1 MTKNHQKYANSSN
14 NIQGEVTEWSIVTV
28 SKTVVP
34 SGTVGSNPTH
44 SAILDQSPSLNRN
57 MVVCHFLE
65 CC

>member
-34 SGTVGSNPTH
+34 SGTVGSNPTLSANH
-44 SAILDQSPSLNRN
+44 SWKID
-57 MVVCHFLE
+57 HFVDKYNY
-65 CC
+65 

>member
-34 SGTVGSNPTH
+34 SGTVGSNPTL
-44 SAILDQSPSLNRN
+44 SAIFNQFLNYPNKIKALKLSL
-57 MVVCHFLE
+57 
-65 CC
+65 

>member
-34 SGTVGSNPTH
+34 SGTVGSNPTL
-44 SAILDQSPSLNRN
+44 SAILKQFLNYPKEN
-57 MVVCHFLE
+57 
-65 CC
+65 

>member
-1 MTKNHQKYANSSN
+1 MTA
-14 NIQGEVTEWSIVTV
+14 IQGEVTEWSIVTV

-34 SGTVGSNPTH
+34 SGTVGSNPTL
-44 SAILDQSPSLNRN
+44 SAIFDQSTSLNRN